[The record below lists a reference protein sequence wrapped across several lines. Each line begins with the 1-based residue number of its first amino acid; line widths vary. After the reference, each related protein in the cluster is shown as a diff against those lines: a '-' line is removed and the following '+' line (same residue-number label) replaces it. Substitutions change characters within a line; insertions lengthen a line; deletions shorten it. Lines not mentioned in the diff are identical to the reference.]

1 MEESESLIA
10 YAVTGGTESQKSVA
24 QSLRE
29 QYQRYITWEGRHSRL
44 MKQVGGASSSVEQ
57 VCDLRAMTLSLVSP
71 GAVTRYLSATG
82 TRGKDRKL
90 LIQGLHPHRDYVR
103 SVVTEHS
110 RYVRS
115 EASSMCAR
123 FLARKLGDPRVGSWF
138 SKYKTAYDE
147 YFAMY
152 CECLIAEKR
161 GWQDPLSVFMM
172 EKKTE
177 VYALRKTILQPPAE
191 FM

>member
-1 MEESESLIA
+1 
-10 YAVTGGTESQKSVA
+10 
-24 QSLRE
+24 
-29 QYQRYITWEGRHSRL
+29 
-44 MKQVGGASSSVEQ
+44 
-57 VCDLRAMTLSLVSP
+57 
-71 GAVTRYLSATG
+71 
-82 TRGKDRKL
+82 
-90 LIQGLHPHRDYVR
+90 
-103 SVVTEHS
+103 
-110 RYVRS
+110 
-115 EASSMCAR
+115 MCAR